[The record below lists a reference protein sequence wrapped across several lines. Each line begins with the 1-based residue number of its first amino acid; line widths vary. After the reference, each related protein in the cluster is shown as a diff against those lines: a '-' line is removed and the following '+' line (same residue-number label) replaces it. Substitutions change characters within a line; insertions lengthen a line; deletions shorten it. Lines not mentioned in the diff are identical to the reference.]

1 MQRQVSGLRQQI
13 EHLEKR
19 LAKKTTAELQLVV
32 ASNER
37 TARQGINP
45 ADTGKIRL
53 NERICSCS
61 AHQLDT
67 CVRQVNDVATTEVD
81 HRWLFC
87 WNVGPGM
94 EDYRAMMEE
103 HYVAMED
110 RMERRLALQTENA
123 LERGLGQVSQRMV
136 ALETKCTNDVA
147 SSLSVVEE
155 LLRRTTGGVGGSGGG
170 DNGRRQ

>member
-13 EHLEKR
+13 EHLEKQ
-19 LAKKTTAELQLVV
+19 LAKKTKAELQLV

-53 NERICSCS
+53 NERSCS

-81 HRWLFC
+81 HRWLFA
-87 WNVGPGM
+87 GM
-94 EDYRAMMEE
+94 
-103 HYVAMED
+103 
-110 RMERRLALQTENA
+110 
-123 LERGLGQVSQRMV
+123 
-136 ALETKCTNDVA
+136 
-147 SSLSVVEE
+147 
-155 LLRRTTGGVGGSGGG
+155 
-170 DNGRRQ
+170 